1 MCPSWDTVNHGW
13 TETAVNLCQSPST
26 ITASVGEAARVHCTQ
41 SGEVPLSPAQK
52 VLLGAT
58 HLGETALVSPE
69 MSSFDSDALRLHN
82 VLWATKDDTR
92 VILSWNNN
100 LTKEETKKYTVKYI
114 LIYKF
119 FNTTKER
126 KERLQEKEKI
136 IHLKLHSGFNAK
148 VKTQLFAKETEDIIK
163 ESDWTEFTYK
173 APPVYIQNLSCI
185 IYNISFFNCT
195 WHIKAEAPEDIQI
208 FTSYRHVGKVFA
220 CQQYIKNARKKNIGC
235 YMKEIHF
242 QPSRKINL
250 NITVKNLRNSSR
262 ELSYYKAFTPQAIE
276 KLNPPINVSV
286 SLENRSIKIRWK
298 PPPTIGSARKKC
310 FLYQV
315 KITDHK
321 IANVTAENY
330 KYPFHKPAKR
340 CAAQV
345 RVKKEICIANK
356 IWSEWSEPVFIH
368 DEKTVDILMLSLA
381 LFCPLVFLGGLLIY
395 ACRRYRCLEVLTT
408 PVPHPSNNIKT
419 WLADESHHQGIF
431 AAAHHDDGHN
441 SSSNQ

>member
-1 MCPSWDTVNHGW
+1 MARVTVIRVLLILSLFQHK
-13 TETAVNLCQSPST
+13 ALFST
-26 ITASVGEAARVHCTQ
+26 ILASGKEHI
-41 SGEVPLSPAQK
+41 K
-52 VLLGAT
+52 
-58 HLGETALVSPE
+58 
-69 MSSFDSDALRLHN
+69 DALRLHN
-82 VLWATKDDTR
+82 ALWTTKDDSR

-136 IHLKLHSGFNAK
+136 IHLQLHSGFNAK

-173 APPVYIQNLSCI
+173 APP
-185 IYNISFFNCT
+185 
-195 WHIKAEAPEDIQI
+195 EAPEDIQI
-208 FTSYRHVGKVFA
+208 FISYRHVGKVFA

-250 NITVKNLRNSSR
+250 NITVRNLRNSSR
-262 ELSYYKAFTPQAIE
+262 GLFYYKAFTPQTIE

-286 SLENRSIKIRWK
+286 SLENRSINIHWK

-315 KITDHK
+315 KITDQK
-321 IANVTAENY
+321 IENVTAENY

-345 RVKKEICIANK
+345 RVKKETCISNK
-356 IWSEWSEPVFIH
+356 IWSEWSEPVFIQ
-368 DEKTVDILMLSLA
+368 DEKTVDILLLSLT
-381 LFCPLVFLGGLLIY
+381 LFCALVFLGGLLVY
-395 ACRRYRCLEVLTT
+395 ACKRYRCLEVLTT
-408 PVPHPSNNIKT
+408 PVPHPSNNIKM
-419 WLADESHHQGIF
+419 WLADETHHQK
-431 AAAHHDDGHN
+431 HMSMQMEMN
-441 SSSNQ
+441 SEVTLGTPEENRDENIRLQKCLKELVLEDL

>member
-1 MCPSWDTVNHGW
+1 M
-13 TETAVNLCQSPST
+13 
-26 ITASVGEAARVHCTQ
+26 ARVTVIH
-41 SGEVPLSPAQK
+41 
-52 VLLGAT
+52 VLLI
-58 HLGETALVSPE
+58 L
-69 MSSFDSDALRLHN
+69 SFFQHKKLFSTVLASGKEDIKDALRLHN
-82 VLWATKDDTR
+82 VMWATKDDSR

-114 LIYKF
+114 LSYKF

-136 IHLKLHSGFNAK
+136 IHLQLHSGFNAK

-163 ESDWTEFTYK
+163 ESDWTELTYK

-250 NITVKNLRNSSR
+250 NITVRNLRNSSR
-262 ELSYYKAFTPQAIE
+262 VLSYFKAFTPQKIE

-286 SLENRSIKIRWK
+286 SLENKSIKIHWK
-298 PPPTIGSARKKC
+298 PPPTIGSAREKC

-330 KYPFHKPAKR
+330 KYPFHKPGKR

-368 DEKTVDILMLSLA
+368 DEKTVDILLLSLT
-381 LFCPLVFLGGLLIY
+381 LFCSLVFLGGLLIY
-395 ACRRYRCLEVLTT
+395 ACRRYGCLEVLTT
-408 PVPHPSNNIKT
+408 PVPHPSNSIKT
-419 WLADESHHQGIF
+419 WLADETHHQQ
-431 AAAHHDDGHN
+431 HMSMQMEMN
-441 SSSNQ
+441 SEVTLGTPEENRDENIQLQKCLKEFMLEDL

>member
-1 MCPSWDTVNHGW
+1 MAHVTVIPVLLIFSFFQHK
-13 TETAVNLCQSPST
+13 TLFST
-26 ITASVGEAARVHCTQ
+26 ILASGQEDIKDAR
-41 SGEVPLSPAQK
+41 
-52 VLLGAT
+52 
-58 HLGETALVSPE
+58 
-69 MSSFDSDALRLHN
+69 RLHN
-82 VLWATKDDTR
+82 VLWTTRDDSR
-92 VILSWNNN
+92 VILSWKNN
-100 LTKEETKKYTVKYI
+100 LTKEETKNFTVKYI

-136 IHLKLHSGFNAK
+136 IHLKLYSGFNAK

-208 FTSYRHVGKVFA
+208 FTSYRHIGKVFV
-220 CQQYIKNARKKNIGC
+220 CQQYIKNTRKKNIGC
-235 YMKEIHF
+235 HMKEIHF
-242 QPSRKINL
+242 QPSRKISL
-250 NITVKNLRNSSR
+250 NITVRNLRNSSS
-262 ELSYYKAFTPQAIE
+262 ELSYYQAFTPQTIE

-286 SLENRSIKIRWK
+286 SLENRSIEIHWK
-298 PPPTIGSARKKC
+298 PPPTIGSAKKKC

-315 KITDHK
+315 KITDRK
-321 IANVTAENY
+321 IVNVTEENY
-330 KYPFHKPAKR
+330 KYPFHKSAKKY
-340 CAAQV
+340 AVQV

-368 DEKTVDILMLSLA
+368 DEKTVDILLLSLT

-395 ACRRYRCLEVLTT
+395 ACRRYRCLEAITT
-408 PVPHPSNNIKT
+408 PVPRPSDKITT
-419 WLADESHHQGIF
+419 WLADEIYHQEHMSMQMEMHSEVTLGTTEENRDENIQLQKCLKELVLE
-431 AAAHHDDGHN
+431 DL
-441 SSSNQ
+441 

>member
-1 MCPSWDTVNHGW
+1 MARVTVIPVLLILSFFQHK
-13 TETAVNLCQSPST
+13 ALFST
-26 ITASVGEAARVHCTQ
+26 ILASGQ
-41 SGEVPLSPAQK
+41 QDIK
-52 VLLGAT
+52 
-58 HLGETALVSPE
+58 
-69 MSSFDSDALRLHN
+69 DALGLHN
-82 VLWATKDDTR
+82 VLWMTKNDSR

-163 ESDWTEFTYK
+163 ESDWTEFTYE

-208 FTSYRHVGKVFA
+208 FTSYRHAGKVFA
-220 CQQYIKNARKKNIGC
+220 CHQYIKNAWKKNIGC
-235 YMKEIHF
+235 YMKKMHF

-250 NITVKNLRNSSR
+250 NITVRNLRNSSR
-262 ELSYYKAFTPQAIE
+262 GLSYCKAFTPQTIE

-286 SLENRSIKIRWK
+286 SLENRNIKIHWK

-315 KITDHK
+315 KIADHK
-321 IANVTAENY
+321 IVNVTAENY
-330 KYPFHKPAKR
+330 KYPFHKPAKK
-340 CAAQV
+340 CAVQV

-356 IWSEWSEPVFIH
+356 IWSEWSKPVFIH
-368 DEKTVDILMLSLA
+368 DEKTVDILLLSLA
-381 LFCPLVFLGGLLIY
+381 LFCPLIFLGGLLIY
-395 ACRRYRCLEVLTT
+395 ACRRYRCLEVITT
-408 PVPHPSNNIKT
+408 PVPHPSDNIKT
-419 WLADESHHQGIF
+419 WLADETHHEQHMSMQMEMHSEFTLGRPEENRDENIQLQKCLKEF
-431 AAAHHDDGHN
+431 VLEDL
-441 SSSNQ
+441 QR